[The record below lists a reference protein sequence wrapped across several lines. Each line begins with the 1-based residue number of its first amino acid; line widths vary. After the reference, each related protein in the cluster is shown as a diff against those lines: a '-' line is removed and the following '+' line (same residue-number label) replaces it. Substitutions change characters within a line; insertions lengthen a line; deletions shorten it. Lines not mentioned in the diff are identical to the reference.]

1 MFFMVFVLLAV
12 DPRMTIHHSGR
23 GHKQENS
30 AGIEDDSGDVS
41 KTRKSRGLA

>member
-1 MFFMVFVLLAV
+1 VVVVASVVFMMALSLLAV

-30 AGIEDDSGDVS
+30 ERIGGREMDGMP
-41 KTRKSRGLA
+41 